1 MDFIP
6 LLVFGVLFIWIGFM
20 NIKGNINT
28 IHWYHRARIKKEDI
42 KKYGLLVGIGTLLIG
57 ISMILTVLIQIIFD
71 IEFFEYLIIIGLV
84 IWFVL
89 FIYAQIKYNK
99 GIF

>member
-1 MDFIP
+1 MDNII
-6 LLVFGVLFIWIGFM
+6 LLVFGILFIVIGTM
-20 NIKGNINT
+20 NMKGDISS
-28 IHWYHRARIKKEDI
+28 IHWYHRTRIKKEDI

>member
-1 MDFIP
+1 MDNII
-6 LLVFGVLFIWIGFM
+6 LLVFGILFIVIGTM
-20 NIKGNINT
+20 NMKGDISS
-28 IHWYHRARIKKEDI
+28 IHWYHRTRIKKKDI